1 MSKYI
6 ELFKT
11 TAIMGSFLGS
21 LTGSIIGNYRS
32 ENMVPY
38 DRISYLVGSTTIGG
52 ICGALYPISFSAYIY
67 NKIKN

>member
-6 ELFKT
+6 ELFKMT
-11 TAIMGSFLGS
+11 SIMGSFLGS

-38 DRISYLVGSTTIGG
+38 DRVSYLVGSTTIGG
-52 ICGALYPISFSAYIY
+52 ICGALYPLSFTAYVY
-67 NKIKN
+67 SKIKN